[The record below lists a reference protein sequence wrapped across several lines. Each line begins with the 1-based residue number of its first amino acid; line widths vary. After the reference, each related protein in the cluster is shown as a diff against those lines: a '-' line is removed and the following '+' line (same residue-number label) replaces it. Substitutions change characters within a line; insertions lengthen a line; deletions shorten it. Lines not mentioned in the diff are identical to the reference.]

1 MVSQAKAAITSCKE
15 SCDKF
20 RTALGRWTR
29 HSNDG
34 KLSWQDRAMV
44 GVFKQ
49 GHVKSMSEQLQS
61 CEATLALV
69 VGVATL
75 YGGPLNS

>member
-1 MVSQAKAAITSCKE
+1 
-15 SCDKF
+15 
-20 RTALGRWTR
+20 
-29 HSNDG
+29 
-34 KLSWQDRAMV
+34 MV